1 MVNLRLQRRLAAS
14 ILKCGR
20 NRVWLDNKE
29 TTEIALATSRSHIKK
44 LVRDGWVLK
53 KNVVVHSRHR
63 TNLRAAEKR
72 KGRHM
77 GTGKRRGCKDARMPQ
92 KVLWVRRQRALRRLL
107 RKYRAQRKIDRNLY
121 HRFYL
126 LAKGNQFKNKK
137 VLIETIQR
145 EKAEKTRADK
155 IEQENQ
161 QRRQLNQE
169 KRARKLQNKQKKT
182 EGA

>member
-14 ILKCGR
+14 ILKCGK
-20 NRVWLDNKE
+20 NRVWMDNKE
-29 TTEIALATSRSHIKK
+29 LSEIALATSRTHIKK
-44 LVRDGWVLK
+44 LIRDGWVLK

-63 TNLRAAEKR
+63 TNVRAAEER
-72 KGRHM
+72 KGRHT

-107 RKYRAQRKIDRNLY
+107 RKYRKQRKIDRNLY

-145 EKAEKTRADK
+145 EKSEKNRAEK

-161 QRRQLNQE
+161 ARRQLNQE
-169 KRARKLQNKQKKT
+169 KRNRKLLSKQKKT
-182 EGA
+182 ESG

>member
-14 ILKCGR
+14 ILKCGK
-20 NRVWLDNKE
+20 NRVWMDNKE
-29 TTEIALATSRSHIKK
+29 LSEIALATSRSHIKK
-44 LVRDGWVLK
+44 LVKDGWVLK

-72 KGRHM
+72 KGRHT
-77 GTGKRRGCKDARMPQ
+77 GIGKRRGCKDARMPQ

-107 RKYRAQRKIDRNLY
+107 RKYRKQRKIDRNLY

-145 EKAEKTRADK
+145 EKAEKNRAEK

-161 QRRQLNQE
+161 ARRLQNQE
-169 KRARKLQNKQKKT
+169 KRSRKLANKQKKA
-182 EGA
+182 ESS

>member
-20 NRVWLDNKE
+20 HRVWMDNKE
-29 TTEIALATSRSHIKK
+29 LSEIALATSRSHIKK
-44 LVRDGWVLK
+44 LIRDGWVLK

-63 TNLRAAEKR
+63 TNLRNAEKR

-92 KVLWVRRQRALRRLL
+92 KILWIRRQRALRRLL
-107 RKYRAQRKIDRNLY
+107 RKYRKQRKIDRNLY

-137 VLIETIQR
+137 VLIETIQK
-145 EKAEKTRADK
+145 EKAEKNRADK

-161 QRRQLNQE
+161 TRRQLNQE
-169 KRARKLQNKQKKT
+169 KRARKLQNKQKK
-182 EGA
+182 ADA